1 MQHYIDVIV
10 ARETSCVLLFCSI
23 TKSAYDTGDFYY
35 CHLQSRKMTH
45 AIK

>member
-23 TKSAYDTGDFYY
+23 TKSAYDTVISTTVIF
-35 CHLQSRKMTH
+35 RAEK
-45 AIK
+45 